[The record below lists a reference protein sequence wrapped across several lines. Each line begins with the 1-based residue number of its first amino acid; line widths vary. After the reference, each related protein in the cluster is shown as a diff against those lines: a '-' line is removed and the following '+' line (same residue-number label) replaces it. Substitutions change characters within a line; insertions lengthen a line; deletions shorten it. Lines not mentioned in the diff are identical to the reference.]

1 MGICSVGAN
10 IKPGY
15 VLTAPSEFDSDSTEQ
30 ICLTLHNIKTNGNIL
45 VSLVSRPERKL
56 IGQIN
61 QNIKNGLGR
70 CFELKLDP
78 TAAKTAGLYLNG
90 TFNEEN
96 YTFSNFQDVNIRQ
109 KVDITLVQTD
119 KPIYKPGQ
127 IVKFRVLHVTALF
140 KPSYNKIKSVSV
152 ENPSQVRLSQWIF
165 PPSENGITDLSFPLS
180 DEPQLGIWT
189 INVKDSS
196 NKTIKQTF
204 KVEEY
209 VLPKFSVQIIPP
221 PVVLATTNEISWKVC
236 AHYTYGEPVIG
247 KIKANITR
255 TSPSTW
261 INQIETVDVVE
272 KDFHECLTM
281 TANKTELKFN
291 NWDLNSLKI
300 LNFNAEVTEAGT
312 DTVMSAH
319 EKREIQKIPLKL
331 SIVSKKYFKANLQYN
346 GKVKT
351 ENTGGGAAANEALNI
366 QCKVYDGKGDIEAS
380 ITIDVVT
387 DHRGMATFIIP
398 PQNTTVEK
406 LQFEVKATNY
416 PSGKYLFGQ
425 YEYFSSS
432 LSNSYIIQPILFET
446 LKKFAIDVTL
456 TSVENSS
463 QQIHYQVMARNNIVA
478 QKSVLVEQPETS
490 ETFSVKIP
498 IKVEPQFSPK
508 ISIVVYYIREDGEI
522 VSDSETF
529 DVEECF
535 KNNIEMKFED
545 ETVLPG
551 AIATLNVSADVNSLC
566 GIGFT
571 DKSVLLLSEQQFN
584 RNRVFSILK
593 ENPSNKPISRPEQ
606 KCQPND
612 REGFYRINT
621 NQLGSISAFD
631 DNGILTMTDLKLN
644 GSLCKYLSW
653 RYDYHYSLPYFE
665 RGFSFNDEIIPMS
678 ANFHVYSPAGRE
690 LPGIRGPPGMI
701 GRVNSPVLD
710 LDSSP
715 STDNIALPAVEI
727 RDHFPETWLWQLVNL
742 GDKSQSSIQQE
753 IPHSITE
760 WTGSSFCV
768 SSETGLGMSF
778 PVSIKAFQ
786 PFFLSVTTPYSV
798 KNDETIPLIVSI
810 FNYLSS
816 CFPLV
821 ITLEPSGSFEII
833 SNSTDVTTCICGSK
847 SFTHKYLIRPIEI
860 GSVNVTV
867 KAHSI
872 PRTDSNS
879 TDTICLNQSEVAN
892 VIAYDAITKSL
903 LVKPQG
909 FPQEKS
915 QSIWICRKD
924 ETEETTVLE
933 YLLEL
938 PHDTINKSARATLTF
953 TGDLMGPT
961 LSGLESLVRLPIG
974 CGEQNMVLFVPNIHV
989 FHYLN
994 ESKQLTES
1002 MSQTIISHL
1011 KQGYQRELNYKH
1023 YDGSYS
1029 AFGSSDSE
1037 GSIWLTA
1044 FVLKSFAK
1052 ASSIVFIEPEELNSC
1067 IKFITAN
1074 QLTNG
1079 CFKTTGRLV
1088 HKSMQGGIGQSKS
1101 SNALT
1106 LYITIALLE
1115 AGYSVDSKVISQSLN
1130 CIEEDDNP
1138 NVYQLAMKA
1147 YALVLAN
1154 KTDKAKIVIE
1164 KLEKQVI
1171 KKGNT
1176 AYWSNSQIQS
1186 HSNDIETTSY
1196 TLLAMVTLNLS
1207 KHKELCLQVVRWL
1220 TMQRNG
1226 YGGFD
1231 STQDTV
1237 LALQALST
1245 YVSGLSKTKLNLT
1258 IELLANDLQDR
1269 IYVNDDNRLLTQIK
1283 SIPAL
1288 PNAIDVEISGIGCVL
1303 VQSLLKYN
1311 IIGSNASNIF
1321 SLDVSVAPYNLKTF
1335 STKEQSI
1342 EICTSYNA
1350 ADGHSNMAIVE
1361 VQMVTGYEVDKA
1373 HLETIKNPVNKL
1385 KRWEVNPDGA
1395 VELYFDELTK
1405 QLNCFNV
1412 IINEKMEVENLKPAA
1427 VKVYDYYRP
1436 EQSFSMEY
1444 TAIPKQQMPIAQKSS
1459 QPEGRILNDELQN
1472 DSPKIACPICKNYID
1487 NGLKMEL
1494 CSAETVLMVRVRNAT
1509 KSLHLRM
1516 NFKNSTFIEKL
1527 VNYKLDASCPKCSP
1541 LSKEHKLTT
1550 PSVNGNIYGGG
1561 RVHINCACSSE
1572 CLVLFCH
1579 TVQYQN
1585 AQHFNWMFVGVGGV
1599 AMMDQLTIKFI
1610 QVTFFKAKTRIGL

>member
-1 MGICSVGAN
+1 MEKYWRNIFKNFTLFYILWIYMGTCSVGAN

-30 ICLTLHNIKTNGNIL
+30 MCLTLHNIKTNGNIL
-45 VSLVSRPERKL
+45 VNLESQPEKQL
-56 IGQIN
+56 IGQTT
-61 QNIKNGLGR
+61 QNITNGLGR

-78 TAAKTAGLYLNG
+78 TAAKTARLYLNG

-127 IVKFRVLHVTALF
+127 IVKFRVLHITTLF
-140 KPSYNKIKSVSV
+140 KPSYNKIKSILV
-152 ENPSQVRLSQWIF
+152 ENPSKVRLSQWIF

-189 INVKDSS
+189 INVEDSS
-196 NKTIKQTF
+196 NKKINQTF
-204 KVEEY
+204 IVEEY

-221 PVVLATTNEISWKVC
+221 PLILASTNEISWKVC

-247 KIKANITR
+247 KIKASIMR
-255 TSPSTW
+255 TSPRIW
-261 INQIETVDVVE
+261 EKEIEMVAVVE
-272 KDFHECLTM
+272 KEFHECITM
-281 TANKTELKFN
+281 TVNQTQLKFDS
-291 NWDLNSLKI
+291 WHLWSFSI
-300 LNFNAEVTEAGT
+300 LNFYAEVTEAGT

-319 EKREIQKIPLKL
+319 ETRVINKIPLKL

-346 GKVKT
+346 GKVKA
-351 ENTGGGAAANEALNI
+351 ENTGGGAAANEKLKI
-366 QCKVYDGKGDIEAS
+366 QCNGYDVNGNPTAT
-380 ITIDVVT
+380 ITFDAMT
-387 DHRGMATFIIP
+387 DHRGIATFVIP
-398 PQNTTVEK
+398 PQNTTVKK
-406 LQFEVKATNY
+406 LLFEVKAMNY
-416 PSGKYLFGQ
+416 SFAKYSLR
-425 YEYFSSS
+425 EYGHVFAFRPIAY
-432 LSNSYIIQPILFET
+432 YIFQPILFEM
-446 LKKFAIDVTL
+446 LKKFVIDVTL
-456 TSVENSS
+456 TSLENSS

-478 QKSVLVEQPETS
+478 QQSVLVEQPENT
-490 ETFSVKIP
+490 ETFSFQIKL
-498 IKVEPQFSPK
+498 KVEPQFSPK
-508 ISIVVYYIREDGEI
+508 ISFVAYYIREDGEI

-529 DVEECF
+529 AVEECF

-584 RNRVFSILK
+584 KNRVFSILK

-606 KCQPND
+606 KCQQAD
-612 REGFYRINT
+612 CKGMYTINP

-631 DNGILTMTDLKLN
+631 DNGILTITDLKLN
-644 GSLCKYLSW
+644 GIISPPLFDFPSRHRSKSGGG
-653 RYDYHYSLPYFE
+653 SG
-665 RGFSFNDEIIPMS
+665 RG
-678 ANFHVYSPAGRE
+678 VGRK
-690 LPGIRGPPGMI
+690 RI
-701 GRVNSPVLD
+701 GRPPPMVEQGNLQELD
-710 LDSSP
+710 IKRIP
-715 STDNIALPAVEI
+715 STEDITLSAVET
-727 RDHFPETWLWQLVNL
+727 RDHFPETWLWQLLNL
-742 GDKSQSSIQQE
+742 GDKGQTLIQQE

-768 SSETGLGMSF
+768 SSETGLGMSV

-786 PFFLSVTTPYSV
+786 PFFVSVTTPYSV
-798 KNDETIPLIVSI
+798 KNEETIPLTVSI

-821 ITLEPSGSFEII
+821 ITLKPSGSFEII
-833 SNSTDVTTCICGSK
+833 SNSIDVTTCICGSK

-872 PRTDSNS
+872 PLTDS
-879 TDTICLNQSEVAN
+879 TETICHNQSEVAN
-892 VIAYDAITKSL
+892 VVAYDAITKSL

-924 ETEETTVLE
+924 ESEETTILE

-938 PHDTINKSARATLTF
+938 PHDTVDKSARATLTF

-961 LSGLESLVRLPIG
+961 LSGLESLVRLPTG
-974 CGEQNMVLFVPNIHV
+974 CGEQNMVKFVPNIHV

-1011 KQGYQRELNYKH
+1011 KQGYQRELNYKRS
-1023 YDGSYS
+1023 DGSYS

-1067 IKFITAN
+1067 IKFIIAN

-1079 CFKTTGRLV
+1079 CFKSTGRLV

-1115 AGYSVDSKVISQSLN
+1115 AGYSVDSKVINQSLN

-1154 KTDKAKIVIE
+1154 ETDKAKVVIE

-1220 TMQRNG
+1220 TEQRNG

-1245 YVSGLSKTKLNLT
+1245 YESSLSTAQLNLK
-1258 IELLANDLQDR
+1258 IKLLANDLQDT
-1269 IYVNDDNRLLTQIK
+1269 IYVNNDNRLLTQIA
-1283 SIPAL
+1283 SIPVL

-1311 IIGSNASNIF
+1311 IIGSKPSNIF
-1321 SLDVSVAPYNLKTF
+1321 SLNVSVAPNNLTKL
-1335 STKEQSI
+1335 STKEQLL
-1342 EICTSYNA
+1342 EICTSYKG
-1350 ADGHSNMAIVE
+1350 ADEHSNMAIVE
-1361 VQMVTGYEVDKA
+1361 VQMVTGYEANKQ
-1373 HLETIKNPVNKL
+1373 HLETIKNPLNKL

-1405 QLNCFNV
+1405 ELNCFNV

-1427 VKVYDYYRP
+1427 VMVYDYYRP

-1444 TAIPKQQMPIAQKSS
+1444 TAISKPTITKSPTASKPK
-1459 QPEGRILNDELQN
+1459 GRISNDGLENSKPILVII
-1472 DSPKIACPICKNYID
+1472 STLVICSIAFKPI
-1487 NGLKMEL
+1487 
-1494 CSAETVLMVRVRNAT
+1494 
-1509 KSLHLRM
+1509 
-1516 NFKNSTFIEKL
+1516 
-1527 VNYKLDASCPKCSP
+1527 LD
-1541 LSKEHKLTT
+1541 
-1550 PSVNGNIYGGG
+1550 
-1561 RVHINCACSSE
+1561 
-1572 CLVLFCH
+1572 
-1579 TVQYQN
+1579 
-1585 AQHFNWMFVGVGGV
+1585 M
-1599 AMMDQLTIKFI
+1599 
-1610 QVTFFKAKTRIGL
+1610 